1 MSDTVGV
8 PPGLRSRLAL
18 VTLLGVFLIPIV
30 SSSLRGLT
38 HVITC
43 RRAAEIPFT
52 ITIPEDGPADIISAV
67 TLERGEDSALC
78 GGLRLRPAVGRAGP
92 GKVAVTLAIENQ
104 TDFTWRGSAELHLG
118 ATAIPVSIGRIRP
131 GATASDTLELRVD
144 EGTHELDGTLLIGP

>member
-1 MSDTVGV
+1 MPV
-8 PPGLRSRLAL
+8 PTALRSRVAL

-30 SSSLRGLT
+30 ASSLRGLT

-67 TLERGEDSALC
+67 TLERGEDEELC

-92 GKVAVTLAIENQ
+92 GRVEVTLAIENATQ
-104 TDFTWRGSAELHLG
+104 FTWRGTAEVHLG
-118 ATAIPVSIGRIRP
+118 QTAIPVAIGRIRP
-131 GATASDTLELRVD
+131 GETESDTLELRVD